1 MIAVFFV
8 APAAARKDSRSRKGD
23 TVADKKPAEGE
34 IEEVGYSSADLM
46 AGLPQQVFD
55 GESIVTREA
64 EAEPGPEETPPET
77 PPAGDEP
84 PEPPKPPEK
93 KYKSW
98 EEAEEGAR
106 EHQRFATEKA
116 EEAKRDR
123 EALEAAERERDDLK
137 QKLEAAPPKPVAP
150 AKSAEEL
157 EAEQEGRIEA
167 ALDEINEL
175 DEFDPEYKKKV
186 ARSWRK
192 AGLGGAGQ
200 PAMPDPKALDEIID
214 RRVEEKLKTREAKPG
229 PSTLEQAFDLAAKVG
244 LDMADP
250 DSVDSVQFEH
260 MRKRLPEEYDTK
272 PLQEQVDWV
281 VAEVRKRTGKVV
293 QMTDAEREKALKTQK
308 ANAVLEKGNN
318 RPPAPKKPDDSEP
331 YTSAGILREVQEER
345 RIRG

>member
-1 MIAVFFV
+1 
-8 APAAARKDSRSRKGD
+8 
-23 TVADKKPAEGE
+23 VADETKPEG
-34 IEEVGYSSADLM
+34 IEAVGYSSADLM
-46 AGLPQQVFD
+46 AELPQQVFD

-64 EAEPGPEETPPET
+64 EVEPGPEEIISPET
-77 PPAGDEP
+77 LPEDTPKPGDK

-186 ARSWRK
+186 ARAWRK

-200 PAMPDPKALDEIID
+200 PAPDPKALDEIID
-214 RRVEEKLKTREAKPG
+214 RRVEERLKARKPSG
-229 PSTLEQAFDLAAKVG
+229 PSILEQAFDLAGKAG
-244 LDMADP
+244 LDMNDP

-260 MRKRLPEEYDTK
+260 MRRKLPEEYDTK

-281 VAEVRKRTGKVV
+281 VGEVRKRTGKVV
-293 QMTDAEREKALKTQK
+293 QMTDEEREKARKTQK

-318 RPPAPKKPDDSEP
+318 RPPPPKKPDDSEP